1 MPPLQRR
8 LVSAEARGSRDMS
21 ALKEMLST
29 TGNDAWPR
37 TVWPMI
43 APGSL
48 PAEVLDSLISDLT
61 LRGCEF
67 ARPWLEKLAG
77 MDSHPLQGIAL
88 FMLAYHF
95 PASLPAMQVS
105 D

>member
-8 LVSAEARGSRDMS
+8 LVSTEARSSREMS
-21 ALKEMLST
+21 ALKEMLAAT
-29 TGNDAWPR
+29 ANEAWPR
-37 TVWPMI
+37 TVWPLL

-48 PAEVLDSLISDLT
+48 PAEVLDSMMSDLT

-67 ARPWLEKLAG
+67 ARPWLERLAG

-95 PASLPAMQVS
+95 PASVPAMEPAF
-105 D
+105 